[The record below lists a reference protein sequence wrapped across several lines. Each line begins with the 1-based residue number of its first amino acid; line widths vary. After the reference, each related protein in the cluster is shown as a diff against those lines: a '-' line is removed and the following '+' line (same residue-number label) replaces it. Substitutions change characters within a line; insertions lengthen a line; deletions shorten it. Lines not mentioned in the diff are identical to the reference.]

1 MNFKE
6 NLCRKSYFFSLYIH
20 CNYGISLGGIMGK
33 RFLCLI
39 LAILIAFSAV
49 GCSKEDLGNARLFD
63 AGQTSDA
70 DTFEDLTDDWFCR
83 QMEAD
88 PMSCHFTLENP
99 DAYHITFSDQTLCT
113 LTMEEHI
120 KEMDAIKNLLDRL
133 KDIDRNNLTARQ
145 RLVYDLMKDYY
156 GLEEKLGDYY
166 YYQNLLSPTA
176 GIPSSLPVLLSSFSF
191 HDTED
196 IECYLSLLEEMDI
209 YFGQIYAFATEQTK
223 LGLMENTDSLQQTI
237 DFCASFSQVQAD
249 HLLLTS
255 FDDRIKNAAF
265 LDEAEKASY
274 ISRNQSIIY
283 DVVLPSYLSL
293 SNQLSSIIDKTDD
306 NGSLSVKEKGRTY
319 YALLVR
325 KNTGTKESPY
335 TVFQEI
341 AAKRQEDLFQMA
353 DLFAH
358 NPALASMLGSYTC
371 PLKTPDDMIEHLQD
385 SIQNDFP
392 ACENVTVTIH
402 EIAPQLRQTSAP
414 AYYLIAP
421 LDSGGYHNIFYNPDS
436 NADTTSLFTTMAH
449 EGFPGHLY
457 QTAMSYQYGLEP
469 VRALLSFPAYTE
481 GWATYVEYMSY
492 QYAGLPDQLASVLA
506 LNESIVLSLYASA
519 DIGIHY
525 YGWDRASLLEFLEN
539 YGIKDQD
546 VVDQIY
552 QLIVEDPA
560 NYLHYY
566 VGYMNFA
573 SLQKDYKDAKKD
585 DFSYMEF
592 HKKILQTGPAPF
604 DILRDA
610 LLGTS

>member
-1 MNFKE
+1 
-6 NLCRKSYFFSLYIH
+6 
-20 CNYGISLGGIMGK
+20 MGK

-39 LAILIAFSAV
+39 LAILIAFSTV
-49 GCSKEDLGNARLFD
+49 GCSKEDIGNARLFD

-70 DTFEDLTDDWFCR
+70 DTFEDLTNDWFCR

-88 PMSCHFTLENP
+88 PLSCHFTLENP

-113 LTMEEHI
+113 LTLEENL
-120 KEMDAIKNLLDRL
+120 KEMDEIDDLLSRL
-133 KDIDRNNLTARQ
+133 KDIDRDALTARQ
-145 RLVYDLMKDYY
+145 RLVYDLLEDYY

-191 HDTED
+191 YDTED

-209 YFGQIYAFATEQTK
+209 YFGQIYAFATEQTR
-223 LGLMENTDSLQQTI
+223 LGLMENTVSLQQTI
-237 DFCASFSQVQAD
+237 DFCASFSQAQDD

-265 LDEAEKASY
+265 LNEAEKTTY

-293 SNQLSSIIDKTDD
+293 SNQLSSITDKTDD
-306 NGSLSVKEKGRTY
+306 NGSLSIKEKGRSY

-325 KNTGTKESPY
+325 RNTGTKESPY

-341 AAKRQEDLFQMA
+341 AAKRQDDLSQMA

-358 NPALASMLGSYTC
+358 NPALASMLGNYAC
-371 PLKTPDDMIEHLQD
+371 PLKTPEDMIEHLQT

-421 LDSGGYHNIFYNPDS
+421 LDSEGYHNIFYNPDS

-481 GWATYVEYMSY
+481 GWATYVEYLSY

-506 LNESIVLSLYASA
+506 LNDSIVLSLYASA

-525 YGWDRASLLEFLEN
+525 YGWGRASLLEFLEK
-539 YGIKDQD
+539 YGIKDQE

-573 SLQKDYKDAKKD
+573 SLQDDYKDAKKD

-592 HKKILQTGPAPF
+592 HKKILLTGPAPF
-604 DILRDA
+604 DILREI
-610 LLGTS
+610 LFGTS